1 MDCFGRYD
9 VCCHLTNIKT
19 EMHFRQILG
28 RILRITPSK
37 SQNAIMYM
45 PAQPKLL
52 EYAYRVK
59 QDVPFEADVV
69 KFDKMKPPVE
79 NDATAITSDTV
90 TFGDKK
96 AKHLKPE
103 IHITDPKAH
112 DRVLISPYLT
122 EQNEPHFLARSYEQ
136 VVNIFGRFKEE
147 AISTSLNE

>member
-1 MDCFGRYD
+1 
-9 VCCHLTNIKT
+9 
-19 EMHFRQILG
+19 
-28 RILRITPSK
+28 
-37 SQNAIMYM
+37 M